1 MPRSEPV
8 GIVKFKVLKVC
19 FEVMLIEN
27 TIHPFTV
34 SVEELEAW
42 SRRPHKHNFFELVY
56 IEKGTGRQCIND
68 HNIAYAEENIF
79 LLPPF
84 DCHSFQIH
92 TPTRFVFIQ
101 FNALFFQKDTHQLMD
116 YSNWFNNLHYI
127 ISTYNRQPGDIIH
140 NASDKA
146 LIINLIRGIEHEFK
160 NKQEQSDSIIR
171 GNMFALLNILVRNF
185 ESTFRESNPLP
196 DKAAG
201 DMLQYIQYNLFDND
215 KLRVDTLASEF
226 NLSANYVSEYFKKKT
241 GETLKE
247 FILKSRVN
255 VAYSRIQNS
264 GKSMN
269 EIAWEL
275 GFTDASH
282 LSKMIKKYFPPSQQH
297 SADTTASCI
306 SSSL

>member
-1 MPRSEPV
+1 MPRSEGE

-27 TIHPFTV
+27 TTHPFTV
-34 SVEELEAW
+34 SVEELEVW
-42 SRRPHKHNFFELVY
+42 SRRPHKHNFFELVF
-56 IEKGTGRQCIND
+56 IEQGTGKQCIND
-68 HNIAYAEENIF
+68 HNIAYVPENIF

-92 TPTRFVFIQ
+92 TPTRFVFIR
-101 FNALFFQKDTHQLMD
+101 FNALFFQKDANQLMD
-116 YSNWFNNLHYI
+116 YTNWFNNLHYI

-146 LIINLIRGIEHEFK
+146 LLVNLIRGIEHEFN
-160 NKQEQSDSIIR
+160 NKQDQSDSIIR
-171 GNMFALLNILVRNF
+171 ANMFALLNILMRNF
-185 ESTFRESNPLP
+185 ENSFRESNPVT
-196 DKAAG
+196 DKTAG
-201 DMLQYIQYNLFDND
+201 DMLQYIQFNLFDND
-215 KLRVDTLASEF
+215 KLRIEALASEF

-255 VAYSRIQNS
+255 VAYSRIQHS
-264 GKSMN
+264 GKSMK
-269 EIAWEL
+269 EIAWDL

-282 LSKMIKKYFPPSQQH
+282 LSKMIKKYFPPGHQH
-297 SADTTASCI
+297 TAGDTTGCVH
-306 SSSL
+306 SSL

>member
-1 MPRSEPV
+1 MPRSEGP

-34 SVEELEAW
+34 SVEALEAW

-68 HNIAYAEENIF
+68 HNIAYAEGNIF

-101 FNALFFQKDTHQLMD
+101 FNALFFQKDSKQLMD
-116 YSNWFNNLHYI
+116 YSDWFNNLHYI
-127 ISTYNRQPGDIIH
+127 ISTYNRLPGDIIH
-140 NASDKA
+140 SASDKA
-146 LIINLIRGIEHEFK
+146 LLINLIKGIEHEYLS
-160 NKQEQSDSIIR
+160 KQDPYCSIIR
-171 GNMFALLNILVRNF
+171 ANMFALLNILMRNF
-185 ESTFRESNPLP
+185 ESTYRENNPVG
-196 DKAAG
+196 DKVAG

-215 KLRVDTLASEF
+215 KLRVDALAGEF

-241 GETLKE
+241 GESLKE

-255 VAYSRIQNS
+255 VAYSRIQHS
-264 GKSMN
+264 GQSMK
-269 EIAWEL
+269 EIAWDL

-282 LSKMIKKYFPPSQQH
+282 LSKMIKKYFPPGNQNA
-297 SADTTASCI
+297 ADNTASCI
-306 SSSL
+306 PSSL

>member
-1 MPRSEPV
+1 
-8 GIVKFKVLKVC
+8 
-19 FEVMLIEN
+19 MLIEN

-56 IEKGTGRQCIND
+56 IEKGSGRQCIND
-68 HNIAYAEENIF
+68 HNIAYAADNIF

-92 TPTRFVFIQ
+92 APTRFVFIQ
-101 FNALFFQKDTHQLMD
+101 FNALFFQKDTHQQMD

-146 LIINLIRGIEHEFK
+146 LLINLIKGIEHEYN

-185 ESTFRESNPLP
+185 ENTFRENNPVP

-215 KLRVDTLASEF
+215 KLRVDALASEASEF

-241 GETLKE
+241 GESLKE
-247 FILKSRVN
+247 YILKSRVN

-297 SADTTASCI
+297 VADNTASCI
-306 SSSL
+306 TASL

>member
-1 MPRSEPV
+1 MPLRERE

-27 TIHPFTV
+27 TIHPFSV
-34 SVEELEAW
+34 SAEELAAW

-56 IEKGTGRQCIND
+56 IEKGTGRQCINE
-68 HNIAYAEENIF
+68 HNIGYGEGNIF

-92 TPTRFVFIQ
+92 TPTRFIFIQ

-116 YSNWFNNLHYI
+116 YTNWFNHLHYI
-127 ISTYNRQPGDIIH
+127 ISTYNRLPGDIIH
-140 NASDKA
+140 SAQDKA
-146 LIINLIRGIEHEFK
+146 LLINLIKGIEHDYRT
-160 NKQEQSDSIIR
+160 NQDPACTIIR
-171 GNMFALLNILVRNF
+171 ANMFALLNILMRNF
-185 ESTFRESNPLP
+185 ENAFRENNPVT

-201 DMLQYIQYNLFDND
+201 DMLQYIQYNLFDNE
-215 KLRVDTLASEF
+215 KLRVDALASKF

-241 GETLKE
+241 GESLKE

-255 VAYSRIQNS
+255 VAYSRIQHS
-264 GKSMN
+264 GKSMK
-269 EIAWEL
+269 EIAWDL

-282 LSKMIKKYFPPSQQH
+282 LSKMIKKYFPPDPQQ
-297 SADTTASCI
+297 ATGNTTSCI
-306 SSSL
+306 SSL

>member
-1 MPRSEPV
+1 
-8 GIVKFKVLKVC
+8 
-19 FEVMLIEN
+19 MLIEN
-27 TIHPFTV
+27 TTNPFTV

-42 SRRPHKHNFFELVY
+42 SRRPHKHNFFELVF
-56 IEKGTGRQCIND
+56 IDQGTGRQCIND
-68 HNIAYAEENIF
+68 HNIAYAPENIF

-92 TPTRFVFIQ
+92 TPTRFIFIR
-101 FNALFFQKDTHQLMD
+101 FNALFFQKDANQLMD
-116 YSNWFNNLHYI
+116 YTNWFNNLHYI
-127 ISTYNRQPGDIIH
+127 VSSYNRKPGDIIH
-140 NASDKA
+140 NANDKA
-146 LIINLIRGIEHEFK
+146 LLTNLIRGIEHEYRSNQDPFCT
-160 NKQEQSDSIIR
+160 IIR
-171 GNMFALLNILVRNF
+171 ANMFALLNLLMRSF
-185 ESTFRESNPLP
+185 ENTFRESHPAV

-201 DMLQYIQYNLFDND
+201 DMLQYIQYNLFDNE
-215 KLRVDTLASEF
+215 KLRVETLASEF

-255 VAYSRIQNS
+255 VAYSRIQHS

-282 LSKMIKKYFPPSQQH
+282 LSKMIKKYFPPDHQNT
-297 SADTTASCI
+297 ADDTASCVH
-306 SSSL
+306 SSL